1 MSHRISL
8 RLAVAAL
15 IAAAAVPL
23 ATRAQSQDSQPQS
36 VADAA
41 RRAREQK
48 KAAAKQPA
56 PVITDDTLKPSAP
69 AAQAANA
76 PAAAAQP
83 AADST
88 SAPDAGAAKAPA
100 GQSAPASAAGDA
112 DQKAKASA
120 ELVALKK
127 QLAEAQKN
135 LELVQRELGLEQD
148 NVYSKPNYASDT
160 AGKGKLDDLKQQ
172 ITDKQQSVEA
182 LKTRLAALLDS
193 MGSAAPP
200 APAPPPQP

>member
-8 RLAVAAL
+8 RLAFATL
-15 IAAAAVPL
+15 IAAAVVPL
-23 ATRAQSQDSQPQS
+23 STRAQSQDSQSQS

-69 AAQAANA
+69 PAQAANA
-76 PAAAAQP
+76 PAQSPEAAAAKP
-83 AADST
+83 ATGS
-88 SAPDAGAAKAPA
+88 S
-100 GQSAPASAAGDA
+100 SAPAEQPAPGSPAEDA

-120 ELVALKK
+120 ELASLKEELT
-127 QLAEAQKN
+127 QAQKN
-135 LELVQRELGLEQD
+135 LDLVLRELGLEQD

-160 AGKGKLDDLKQQ
+160 AGKAKLDDLKRQ
-172 ITDKQQSVEA
+172 ITDNQLTVDA

-193 MGSAAPP
+193 LGGTAPAAPV
-200 APAPPPQP
+200 APPQI

>member
-15 IAAAAVPL
+15 IAAAAIPL

-69 AAQAANA
+69 PAQTANA
-76 PAAAAQP
+76 PAPAQSPEAAAAKP
-83 AADST
+83 ATGS
-88 SAPDAGAAKAPA
+88 S
-100 GQSAPASAAGDA
+100 SAPAEQPAPGSPAEDA

-120 ELVALKK
+120 ELASLKEELT
-127 QLAEAQKN
+127 QAQKN
-135 LELVQRELGLEQD
+135 LDLVQRELGLEQD

-160 AGKGKLDDLKQQ
+160 AGKTKLDDLKRQV
-172 ITDKQQSVEA
+172 TDKQQTVDA

-193 MGSAAPP
+193 LGGTVPAAPAAPP
-200 APAPPPQP
+200 QI

>member
-8 RLAVAAL
+8 RLAFATL
-15 IAAAAVPL
+15 IAAAVVPL
-23 ATRAQSQDSQPQS
+23 STRAQSQDSQSQS

-69 AAQAANA
+69 PAQAANA
-76 PAAAAQP
+76 PAQSPEAAAAKP
-83 AADST
+83 ATGS
-88 SAPDAGAAKAPA
+88 S
-100 GQSAPASAAGDA
+100 SAPAEQPAPGSPAEDA

-120 ELVALKK
+120 ELASLKEELT
-127 QLAEAQKN
+127 QAQKN
-135 LELVQRELGLEQD
+135 LDLVLRELGLEQD

-160 AGKGKLDDLKQQ
+160 AGKAKLDDLKRQ
-172 ITDKQQSVEA
+172 ITDKQLTVDA

-193 MGSAAPP
+193 LGGTAPAAPV
-200 APAPPPQP
+200 APPQI

>member
-1 MSHRISL
+1 MSHCISS
-8 RLAVAAL
+8 RLALAAL
-15 IAAAAVPL
+15 IAAAVIPL
-23 ATRAQSQDSQPQS
+23 STRAQSQDSQPQS

-69 AAQAANA
+69 PAQAANA
-76 PAAAAQP
+76 PAPAQSPEAAAAKP
-83 AADST
+83 ATAS
-88 SAPDAGAAKAPA
+88 S
-100 GQSAPASAAGDA
+100 SAPAEQPAPGSPAEDA

-120 ELVALKK
+120 ELASLKEELT
-127 QLAEAQKN
+127 QAQKN
-135 LELVQRELGLEQD
+135 LDLVQRELGLEQD

-160 AGKGKLDDLKQQ
+160 AGKTKLDDLKRQV
-172 ITDKQQSVEA
+172 TDKQQTVDA

-193 MGSAAPP
+193 LGSTAPAAPAAPP
-200 APAPPPQP
+200 QI

>member
-8 RLAVAAL
+8 RLAFATL
-15 IAAAAVPL
+15 IAAAVVPL
-23 ATRAQSQDSQPQS
+23 STRAQSQDSQSQS

-69 AAQAANA
+69 PAQAANA
-76 PAAAAQP
+76 PAQSPEAAAAKP
-83 AADST
+83 ATGS
-88 SAPDAGAAKAPA
+88 S
-100 GQSAPASAAGDA
+100 SAPAEQPAPGSPAEDA

-120 ELVALKK
+120 ELASLKEELT
-127 QLAEAQKN
+127 QAQKN
-135 LELVQRELGLEQD
+135 LDLVQRELGLEQD

-160 AGKGKLDDLKQQ
+160 AGKANLDDLKRQ
-172 ITDKQQSVEA
+172 ITDKQLTVDA

-193 MGSAAPP
+193 LGGTAPAAPV
-200 APAPPPQP
+200 APPQI